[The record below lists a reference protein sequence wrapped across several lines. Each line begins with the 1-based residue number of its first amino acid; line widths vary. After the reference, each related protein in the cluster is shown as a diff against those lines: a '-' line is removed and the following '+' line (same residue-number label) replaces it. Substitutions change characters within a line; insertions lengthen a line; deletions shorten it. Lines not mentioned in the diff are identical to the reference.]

1 MRFFILLILL
11 TITSSC
17 SKPKTVF
24 ICGDHICVNKSEA
37 ELYFEENLS
46 IEVKILNKKEKKES
60 DLVELNLNNENKNRK
75 VSIERKSKTKEVVK
89 QLSNDQIKQIK
100 SEIKKK
106 KFKKKMTKKIE
117 EKKIDLKD
125 KRNIVKKEPK
135 IKEKKILNNKIIADI
150 CPILKNCNIDEIS
163 KFLIKE
169 GNKKKFPNISIKE

>member
-37 ELYFEENLS
+37 ELYFKENLS

-106 KFKKKMTKKIE
+106 KFKKKITKKIK

>member
-37 ELYFEENLS
+37 ELYFKENLS

-135 IKEKKILNNKIIADI
+135 IKEKKILNNKIIADN

>member
-37 ELYFEENLS
+37 ELYFKENLS